1 MAMLLL
7 NRRRSVIETPSPRPS
22 PGRRLFENLDQ
33 VDELP
38 HLSDTAVQAMTLAN
52 SPDSTLAEM
61 VNVLRRDGMMTAAV
75 LKLANSVVYRGG
87 AEVSDVQQAVVRV
100 GFRGCG
106 QLVSGIGMRSIYN
119 RHPAD
124 VQATCEQI
132 LRHSLFTATLASAV
146 RRVLQLDLQGEEF
159 TAALLHDIGRVVM
172 CCKAPNEYAQAG
184 VPEFD
189 DADDVL
195 ALERDAFG
203 SDHCAVGSLFAV
215 KNNLPNR
222 IARAILHHH
231 QPAHEYDFRELVS
244 LVALCDALANHIQ
257 LYHNLTGFTLDAN
270 VGFLALR
277 TAVDEQRLNRL
288 REQLPKVVVH
298 CVKETRSMLKSMY
311 S

>member
-1 MAMLLL
+1 
-7 NRRRSVIETPSPRPS
+7 
-22 PGRRLFENLDQ
+22 
-33 VDELP
+33 
-38 HLSDTAVQAMTLAN
+38 
-52 SPDSTLAEM
+52 
-61 VNVLRRDGMMTAAV
+61 
-75 LKLANSVVYRGG
+75 
-87 AEVSDVQQAVVRV
+87 
-100 GFRGCG
+100 
-106 QLVSGIGMRSIYN
+106 
-119 RHPAD
+119 
-124 VQATCEQI
+124 
-132 LRHSLFTATLASAV
+132 
-146 RRVLQLDLQGEEF
+146 
-159 TAALLHDIGRVVM
+159 M

-215 KNNLPNR
+215 KNNLPSR

-231 QPAHEYDFRELVS
+231 QPAHEHDFRELVA

-257 LYHNLTGFTLDAN
+257 LYHNLTGFTLDTN
-270 VGFLALR
+270 LGFLALR
-277 TAVDEQRLNRL
+277 SPVGEYRLNLL